1 MKINEK
7 ILNKIV
13 ANLIEQYSEM
23 IIHHD
28 KIRFIPV
35 MEVWYNICKSINMIH
50 HIYKKYNNYM
60 IILIGAEKSIY

>member
-35 MEVWYNICKSINMIH
+35 MEVWYNICKSINMKY
-50 HIYKKYNNYM
+50 HINKMKDKNHV
-60 IILIGAEKSIY
+60 II